1 MNFWDLILNPFV
13 TVITLL
19 YSVFGNSAVLA
30 IILFTI
36 LVRLIMY
43 PLNAQQMRSSK
54 AMQDLQPEMK
64 KLQDKYKNDREKLAQ
79 EQMRLY
85 REHGVNPLGGCLP
98 LLIQFPI
105 WIGLY
110 QAINHALAATPL
122 QLIDLSGRFLVGGL
136 DRLVPLNNV
145 FMNIDLTQPPTANPV
160 YALVLPLLVLVTSWL
175 QSKMITPPAQPTE
188 DGKPNQ
194 AQAMTQSMTT
204 VMPIMM
210 GMFSLSFSVGL
221 SIYFIVSN
229 IISII
234 QYSRQKSFEWKS
246 LLPFGNNAAAVQT
259 APKSKLE
266 AGMSTG
272 RLDRPKAK
280 KVKADA
286 ISVPEAELEAEDAPE
301 LDQPKSDTNGVK
313 LSGPKPKA
321 PRAKKATK

>member
-36 LVRLIMY
+36 LVRLVMY

-234 QYSRQKSFEWKS
+234 QYSRQKDFDWKS
-246 LLPFGNNAAAVQT
+246 LNPFAKSATVQT

-272 RLDRPKAK
+272 RLDRPKPK

-286 ISVPEAELEAEDAPE
+286 ISVPEAELEADEAPE

-313 LSGPKPKA
+313 PSGPKPKA

>member
-122 QLIDLSGRFLVGGL
+122 QLIDLSGRFLVDGL

-145 FMNIDLTQPPTANPV
+145 FMNIDLTQPPTANPT
-160 YALVLPLLVLVTSWL
+160 YALVLPVLVLITSWL

-234 QYSRQKSFEWKS
+234 QYSRQKNFEWKT
-246 LLPFGNNAAAVQT
+246 LLKFGSSAAPQS

-280 KVKADA
+280 KVKAD
-286 ISVPEAELEAEDAPE
+286 SVSLPQAEIEDEKPVS
-301 LDQPKSDTNGVK
+301 DQPKAETNGVK
-313 LSGPKPKA
+313 SAGPKPKA